1 MLDRAW
7 QKCKLVVVAL
17 VRLGTLHGS
26 VRMNLAEENPYAVFT
41 RVAAEAGVDERV
53 AFLRRTYLHLGAAV
67 FAFAGLTAVFL
78 KLPGVDNL
86 VMRLFDAGR
95 LGFLAILLGFMAAAW
110 VGDRWA
116 SSATSP
122 GLQYAGLSLYV
133 VAEAVLFVPLLFIAD
148 RFYDNAIETAAL
160 ITLLVFGG
168 LTTVVLATQ
177 RDFSFLRNA
186 LWVGS
191 FAAMAVIIA
200 SLLFGFDLGLLFV
213 GAMIML
219 AAGYILYDTS
229 NVLHHYRTDQH
240 VSAALALFASVMLMF
255 WYVLRLVMSLQR
267 R

>member
-1 MLDRAW
+1 M
-7 QKCKLVVVAL
+7 
-17 VRLGTLHGS
+17 S
-26 VRMNLAEENPYAVFT
+26 LADENPYAVFS

-67 FAFAGLTAVFL
+67 FAFAGLSGVFL
-78 KLPGVDNL
+78 NLPGIDGL
-86 VMRLFDAGR
+86 IMRLFEAGR
-95 LGFLAILLGFMAAAW
+95 IGYLAIFIGFVAAAW
-110 VGDRWA
+110 VADHWA
-116 SSATSP
+116 RSATSP

-148 RFYDNAIETAAL
+148 RFYDQAIETAAL

-168 LTTVVLATQ
+168 LTTVVFVT
-177 RDFSFLRNA
+177 RSDFSFLRNV
-186 LWVGS
+186 LLVGS
-191 FAAMAVIIA
+191 IAALAVIVA
-200 SLLFGFDLGLLFV
+200 SLLFGFSLGLLFV
-213 GAMIML
+213 GAMILL